1 MSESIINIE
10 FDEDKFKPVIKVI
23 GVGGGG
29 GNAVNH
35 MFDQGIRHVDFV
47 ICNTDA
53 QALSKSPIPT
63 KIVLGDSVCGAGN
76 KPERG
81 RQAAIKSLPEIEE
94 MLKDSTEMVFIT
106 AGMGGGTGTGAA
118 PVIAQAAKDLGILTI
133 GIVTIPFLFEGRRRV
148 SQAIA
153 GVEEMRKHV
162 DAILVIN
169 TERIRTL
176 YPDLELHDAFANA
189 DNILTMAA
197 KGIAEIITV
206 PGYVNVDLE
215 DVKTVMKNSGDAV
228 MGSAHAAGSDRA
240 KEAIKLAL
248 TSPLLLSTNLKGAKD
263 ILLNIAYGSEDKVR
277 VEELTDITDYIYE
290 QVGPDAQ
297 ILWGDTEDPSLGTE
311 INVTIVATG
320 FNLKEEETFDGM
332 NIPPHDQQVAQP
344 QMFQQPIAQTYQQ
357 PTNFGYQQ
365 PVNGGYQQPINNQNP
380 YQQPQQPFYQPIQ
393 PTQQPVDPQKVQQP
407 KEEVVIDVNK
417 YYGGEGPKSWSSKK
431 EEASI
436 QQSPAPQ
443 EEEHVMVVNIEDD
456 DTIDLVENV
465 PAYKRKQMQ
474 NGNPNNYGN
483 TSNEGEISRFSLG
496 KEGESIQL
504 KDKNDF
510 LHNNVD

>member
-1 MSESIINIE
+1 MSESIVDIE
-10 FDEDKFKPVIKVI
+10 FDEDKSKPVIKVI

-35 MFDQGIRHVDFV
+35 MFNQGIRHVDFV

-53 QALSKSPIPT
+53 QALSKSPIPA
-63 KIVLGDSVCGAGN
+63 KIILGDSVRGAGN
-76 KPERG
+76 KPEKG
-81 RQAAIKSLPEIEE
+81 RQAAIKSLPEIED

-162 DAILVIN
+162 DAVLVIN

-189 DNILTMAA
+189 DNVLTMAA

-215 DVKTVMKNSGDAV
+215 DVKTVMTDSGDAV
-228 MGSAHAAGSDRA
+228 MGSAHAAGPDRA
-240 KEAIKLAL
+240 KEAIKQAL
-248 TSPLLLSTNLKGAKD
+248 TSPLLLSTNLRGAKD
-263 ILLNIAYGSEDKVR
+263 ILLNISYGSEDKVR

-297 ILWGDTEDPSLGTE
+297 ILWGDTVDPNLGTE

-320 FNLKEEETFDGM
+320 FNLNEEQTFDGM
-332 NIPPHDQQVAQP
+332 NISSQSQMQPSMGMSTQIPVQPQRPQTAQP
-344 QMFQQPIAQTYQQ
+344 VEQPSA
-357 PTNFGYQQ
+357 
-365 PVNGGYQQPINNQNP
+365 
-380 YQQPQQPFYQPIQ
+380 QPQQPVEE
-393 PTQQPVDPQKVQQP
+393 QPVR
-407 KEEVVIDVNK
+407 IDVSK
-417 YYGGEGPKSWSSKK
+417 YYGEGPNSWNTPSPKK
-431 EEASI
+431 EQPAASA
-436 QQSPAPQ
+436 PAAHP
-443 EEEHVMVVNIEDD
+443 EEDSVVVVNLDD
-456 DTIDLVENV
+456 DANIDMVESI

-474 NGNPNNYGN
+474 NGS
-483 TSNEGEISRFSLG
+483 SNCLTDEDGAVSRFSIG
-496 KEGESIQL
+496 KDGDSVQL
-504 KDKNDF
+504 KDKNNF